1 VNRRELLLSAATFA
15 LTGEG
20 ALLRQPITRKR
31 PLTIQQL
38 GRTRVDDYAW
48 LKPTNWKEVW
58 RDPSL
63 LAPDIHRHLEAEN
76 VYCGA
81 VLAPAIPLERSL
93 AADVH
98 RLTPTIETPPRV
110 IGTWTY
116 TTRTRSGATHPS
128 WFRAPVPGGSEI
140 LLLDG
145 AARAAGKAY
154 LRIINAG
161 PSPDGRLFAWAED
174 DTGAEKYRIFIK
186 AIDTGQIIEGPS
198 DAYGDFAITPDGQW
212 LFWTWRS
219 PESRPAKVFRR
230 PVTGGVDTRV
240 YEEIDPGYLLGVSL
254 SGSGRFVFL
263 RSWNDVTGEVRLVD
277 THAPE
282 APARLVEPRRVGV
295 MYTLEH
301 WNDRF
306 AVLTNADG
314 AADFKLMLAPEATP
328 DKAQWTEWAPEVPGR
343 TIIAMKPFA
352 HAFVR
357 VDRIE
362 GNSVLVPAVSDGIWR
377 EPARF
382 SEAAYVI
389 RLQPSDYQS
398 DRLDFTYESPV
409 TPPSW
414 ESLELREISQTRHP
428 GQGASAPQSRDKGAA
443 CAGAPPLSGSR
454 ISALRAPC
462 GMTAN
467 VSNYLLE
474 RLHARAADGAEIPI
488 TVLRRAST
496 PLNGSAPV
504 MLTGYGAYGYS
515 YETVYAAENLALVDR
530 GWVWAVAHV
539 RGGSEKGAAWFEA
552 ARRLKKKVSF
562 TDFIACAEHLIAR
575 GLTRKGKIVAFGY
588 SAGGLLVG
596 AALNMRP
603 DLFAGVIGR
612 APFVDMLNT
621 MSDATHPLVPL
632 TRPVWGDPLADSADY
647 DNIASYSPY
656 DNVAARPYPPV
667 LATTAVADDRVGFW
681 EPAKWIARL
690 RATSTSGAPMLLHC
704 EMSGGHGDG
713 ADEVQDLARMYAF
726 AIWAGAHRPW
736 PGRARV

>member
-1 VNRRELLLSAATFA
+1 MNRRELLLSAAAVA
-15 LTGEG
+15 LTGE
-20 ALLRQPITRKR
+20 AAPFLPPVTSKR
-31 PLTIQQL
+31 PLTIHQL

-63 LAPDIHRHLEAEN
+63 LAPDIRRHLEVEN
-76 VYCGA
+76 AYSEA
-81 VLAPAIPLERSL
+81 ALAPTVPLQRELVAEIRNK
-93 AADVH
+93 
-98 RLTPTIETPPRV
+98 TPKIHAPPRV
-110 IGTWTY
+110 IGAWSY
-116 TTRTRSGATHPS
+116 VTRTPDGATRPS
-128 WFRAPVPGGSEI
+128 WYRQPAAGGSET

-145 AARAAGKAY
+145 EARAAGRAY

-174 DTGAEKYRIFIK
+174 DTGAEKYRIFVKVIE
-186 AIDTGQIIEGPS
+186 TGRIIEGPH
-198 DAYGDFAITPDGQW
+198 DAYGDFAITPDGEW

-219 PESRPAKVFRR
+219 PESRPSKVFRR
-230 PVTGGVDTRV
+230 PVIGGTDTLV
-240 YEEIDPGYLLGVSL
+240 CEEADPGYLLGVAL
-254 SGSGRFVFL
+254 SGSGRFIFL

-277 THAPE
+277 TRMPE
-282 APARLVEPRRVGV
+282 APARLAEPRRVGV

-314 AADFKLMLAPEATP
+314 AADFKLMLAPEASP
-328 DKAQWTEWAPEVPGR
+328 DKAHWTEWAPSVPGR
-343 TIIAMKPFA
+343 TIIAMKAFA

-362 GNSVLVPAVSDGIWR
+362 GNSVLVPAGSDGVWR

-382 SEAAYVI
+382 VEAAYDI
-389 RLQPSDYQS
+389 RLHPSDYQS

-409 TPPSW
+409 TPPTW
-414 ESLELREISQTRHP
+414 ESLDLRRP
-428 GQGASAPQSRDKGAA
+428 FPPRYAA
-443 CAGAPPLSGSR
+443 AKTP
-454 ISALRAPC
+454 
-462 GMTAN
+462 
-467 VSNYLLE
+467 YLLE
-474 RLHARAADGAEIPI
+474 RRHARAADDAEIPI
-488 TVLRRAST
+488 TVLRRADHHGPA
-496 PLNGSAPV
+496 PL

-515 YETVYAAENLALVDR
+515 YETVYAPENLALVDR
-530 GWVWAVAHV
+530 GWVWAFAHV

-562 TDFIACAEHLIAR
+562 TDFIACAEHLSAQ
-575 GLTRKGKIVAFGY
+575 GLTGKGRIVAFGY

-632 TRPVWGDPLADSADY
+632 TRPVWGDPLADPADY

-656 DNVAARPYPPV
+656 DNVARQPYPPV

-704 EMSGGHGDG
+704 EMSGGHVGG
-713 ADEVQDLARMYAF
+713 ANEVQDLARMYAF
-726 AIWAGAHRPW
+726 AIWASAHGAW